1 MNEKPNNILPIVSIV
16 LSVFAIAATVVAW
29 LVSDINGKVAEL
41 RVEMNNNRAEFH
53 HEINNDIFEVRTD
66 MRRMR
71 IEMREDLAAA
81 KADFGKNED
90 PKAPEAQ

>member
-1 MNEKPNNILPIVSIV
+1 MLDKNQTI
-16 LSVFAIAATVVAW
+16 AIIGTVVGTGIAIIGGLGSW
-29 LVSDINGKVAEL
+29 LSAEI
-41 RVEMNNNRAEFH
+41 RAVRIEMNQNRAEIH

-90 PKAPEAQ
+90 PKAPEAK